1 MSIDLP
7 LFPLT
12 PYLPYPISTPQI
24 AYLGRLTVAV
34 AVEAGEMR
42 APCLMW
48 QSQSGVALAFVV
60 VVGIK
65 AAFPASL
72 ETSRISN
79 GRSNGDRFRL
89 ACSHTH
95 SILPSSLP
103 CPSYPE
109 NPLLHRSIRPQLQAY
124 DHAESLSSSRRR

>member
-12 PYLPYPISTPQI
+12 PYLAYPISTAQI

-42 APCLMW
+42 TPCLMR
-48 QSQSGVALAFVV
+48 QSQSGVAFAFAFIVV
-60 VVGIK
+60 IGIK

-72 ETSRISN
+72 ETSRISKWP
-79 GRSNGDRFRL
+79 
-89 ACSHTH
+89 
-95 SILPSSLP
+95 I
-103 CPSYPE
+103 
-109 NPLLHRSIRPQLQAY
+109 
-124 DHAESLSSSRRR
+124 